1 MSLSADIIQPIH
13 TKILLE
19 DPRDVMLGDD
29 GLGMGME
36 VFMAYIG
43 MSFLCLLHYCM

>member
-1 MSLSADIIQPIH
+1 
-13 TKILLE
+13 
-19 DPRDVMLGDD
+19 MLGDD
-29 GLGMGME
+29 GLGMEME